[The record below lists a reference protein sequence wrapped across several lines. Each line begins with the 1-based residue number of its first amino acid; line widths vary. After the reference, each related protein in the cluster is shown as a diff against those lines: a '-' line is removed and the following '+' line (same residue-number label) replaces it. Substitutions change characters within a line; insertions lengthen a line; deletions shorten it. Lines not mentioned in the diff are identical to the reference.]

1 MTLNIQI
8 TVDCNKPHEL
18 AEWWAET
25 LDWAVE
31 PQDENFI
38 RSMIEQGY
46 ATEADT
52 QVHRGKLVWRAGAA
66 IRPPD
71 ELDTK
76 NPPRRLLFQTVAEE
90 KTTKNR
96 VHWDVRLDG
105 RDKDEVRAAP
115 GSARRNV
122 PLDGQP
128 GAARMAHHGGPGGQ
142 RVLHQLSGL
151 LDSECEQRNPRPGI
165 RRLRPPALA
174 HRLRF

>member
-8 TVDCNKPHEL
+8 TVDCFNPHEL

-25 LDWAVE
+25 LGWAVE
-31 PQDENFI
+31 PQDEGFI

-52 QVHRGKLVWRAGAA
+52 ELHRGKLVWRAGGA

-71 ELDTK
+71 ELKTRT
-76 NPPRRLLFQTVAEE
+76 PARRLLFQTVAEE

-105 RDKDEVRAAP
+105 RDKDEVRAALE
-115 GSARRNV
+115 ARGATFLWTANQG
-122 PLDGQP
+122 PLEWHT
-128 GAARMAHHGGPGGQ
+128 MADPEGNEFCI
-142 RVLHQLSGL
+142 S
-151 LDSECEQRNPRPGI
+151 
-165 RRLRPPALA
+165 
-174 HRLRF
+174 